1 MKLYRIFKKNKKD
14 EYSHCVDE
22 YEEKKKVGTREFI
35 EKLNKEIDAFLEDFI
50 NKEFWYDDNWYGI
63 ACMDDETVARI
74 ALADTYEEAYEIAR
88 RYKKNL
94 IDSMPNRW

>member
-1 MKLYRIFKKNKKD
+1 MKLYRIFKKGRK
-14 EYSHCVDE
+14 ETYGCCVDE
-22 YEEKKKVGTREFI
+22 YEEKKKMGIEFS

-50 NKEFWYDDNWYGI
+50 NKEFWFDDTWY
-63 ACMDDETVARI
+63 AVVCMDDETVARI
-74 ALADTYEEAYEIAR
+74 ALADTYEEAYEIAK